1 MRISDWSSDV
11 CSSDLLFVVLLAL
24 PNPQLRTRAT
34 SASREHVPL
43 PSWRTALLTAGVL
56 IGASAVLA
64 GILTDSDAL
73 RVTRILGLALVA
85 ISLVPLVGSGGQ
97 VSLCQM
103 SFAAIGAVVMAHH
116 GQDGDPLALL
126 LAALVCALVGALV
139 RSDEPT
145 SELQSLMRTS

>member
-1 MRISDWSSDV
+1 MRISDWSSDL
-11 CSSDLLFVVLLAL
+11 CSSAL
-24 PNPQLRTRAT
+24 NPQLRTRAT

-85 ISLVPLVGSGGQ
+85 ISLVPLVGFGGQ

-116 GQDGDPLALL
+116 GQAGDPLALL
-126 LAALVCALVGALV
+126 LAQAVCALVRALV
-139 RSDEPT
+139 ALPA
-145 SELQSLMRTS
+145 LARTRAVSGESGAVRVDYG